1 MRLKSQFLVVIASL
15 TAGFLIFGAVATYTV
30 ETLRVKGPVY
40 TRIVQGK
47 DLIADVLPPP
57 EYIIESYLVALQ
69 LSKRSDPRE
78 IQELEQRLNKL
89 KAEFDTRREFWM
101 KEDLEAKI
109 KQQLLDDAAK
119 HASEFYRITANDL
132 LPAVRSANQDGI
144 TSTLKEL
151 DMRYNAHRAAI
162 DRVVEL
168 ATIRNQADEA
178 KAESMIYRSYFA
190 LAAVLLISVA
200 AAVGVASATSRRLLG
215 ILGGEPDEAVKIA
228 EKIANGDLTTNM
240 DRYATNHASL
250 LAALARMQSYLRKVL
265 DKVQTSAIL
274 LAGAAEELSSTTTKN
289 SSDITAQQSGA
300 DQVAAAATQMSA
312 TADEMAKNSAG
323 AADAARLASH
333 ETQSGASAVVE
344 VRSTIDV
351 LAKDVRDAAEVIH
364 QLAESS
370 GKIGSVVDVITSIA
384 EQTNLLA
391 LNAAIEAARA
401 GDQGRGFAVVA
412 DEVRTL
418 ATRTQD
424 STKEILAIVTQ
435 LQQGTEHAV
444 TVMQRS
450 RANADKSTSIMGEA
464 EQMLAAINMAVGK
477 ITDMNTHIA
486 VAADE
491 QSAVTGDVSK
501 NIDDMLR
508 LMDDTARN
516 AKHTAS
522 AVGELAKLSSELQS
536 LVAHFKIGS

>member
-1 MRLKSQFLVVIASL
+1 MRLKSQFLVVIAAL
-15 TAGFLIFGAVATYTV
+15 TAGFVLFGAVATYTV
-30 ETLRVKGPVY
+30 ETLRVKGPIY

-57 EYIIESYLVALQ
+57 EYIIESYLVVLQ
-69 LSKRSDPRE
+69 LSKRSDPSE
-78 IQELEQRLNKL
+78 IQALEQRLGKL
-89 KAEFDTRREFWM
+89 KAEFDTRHEFWM
-101 KEDLEAKI
+101 KEDLETDI
-109 KQQLLDDAAK
+109 KKSLLDEASK
-119 HASEFYRITANDL
+119 HASEFYRIAANAL

-144 TSTLKEL
+144 ASSLKEL
-151 DMRYNAHRAAI
+151 DARYSAHRTAI

-190 LAAVLLISVA
+190 LAAVLLLSVA
-200 AAVGVASATSRRLLG
+200 AAVGVASATSRRLLA
-215 ILGGEPDEAVKIA
+215 ILGGEPYEAVAIA
-228 EKIANGDLTTNM
+228 EKIANGDLTTDM
-240 DRYATNHASL
+240 DRYATNHSSL

-274 LAGAAEELSSTTTKN
+274 LAGAAEELSSMTDKN
-289 SSDITAQQSGA
+289 SSDVTAQQSGA
-300 DQVAAAATQMSA
+300 DQVATAATQMSA

-323 AADAARLASH
+323 AADAAQQASH

-444 TVMQRS
+444 AVMQRS
-450 RANADKSTSIMGEA
+450 RGNADKSTSKMGEA
-464 EQMLAAINMAVGK
+464 EQMLAAINVAVGK
-477 ITDMNTHIA
+477 ITDMNAHIA

-491 QSAVTGDVSK
+491 QSAVTGDVTK
-501 NIDDMLR
+501 NIGDILR
-508 LMDDTARN
+508 LIDDTARN
-516 AKHTAS
+516 AKHTAA
-522 AVGELAKLSSELQS
+522 AVSELAKLSSELQS
-536 LVAHFKIGS
+536 LVAHFKIG

>member
-109 KQQLLDDAAK
+109 KQSLLDDAAK

-132 LPAVRSANQDGI
+132 LPAVRSGNQDGI
-144 TSTLKEL
+144 TSALKEL
-151 DMRYNAHRAAI
+151 DTRYNAHRAAI

-323 AADAARLASH
+323 AADAARQASH